1 MNISQETKDY
11 RDSQYDVLIS
21 AIKTLEPDM
30 LKEYQEDEDTRDVR
44 FEKNEERFII
54 HVFYDEDPQFI
65 LCSFCG
71 KKRDVPHNN
80 RKSGEYDN
88 ADSLINDI
96 KARLETS

>member
-1 MNISQETKDY
+1 MDISQETKDY

-21 AIKTLEPDM
+21 AIKTLEPDT
-30 LKEYQEDEDTRDVR
+30 LKEYQEDEDTRDIR

-54 HVFYDEDPQFI
+54 HVFYDEDSQFI

-80 RKSGEYDN
+80 RKSSEYDN
-88 ADSLINDI
+88 AESLINDI
-96 KARLETS
+96 KTRLETS

>member
-1 MNISQETKDY
+1 MNINQETKDF
-11 RDSQYDVLIS
+11 RDGQYDALVN
-21 AIKTLEPDM
+21 AIKEIGPDTF
-30 LKEYQEDEDTRDVR
+30 KEYQEDEDSRDIK
-44 FEKNEERFII
+44 FEKNEERFSI

-88 ADSLINDI
+88 AQSLIEDI
-96 KARLETS
+96 KNRLENA